1 MSSVTAA
8 QNITGKIVK
17 YFDTIIQPSDFNLRH
32 IERAHRCN
40 IEILVI
46 NGTSTG
52 DDG

>member
-1 MSSVTAA
+1 MYRVTAA
-8 QNITGKIVK
+8 QNITEIIGK

-32 IERAHRCN
+32 IEGAHRCN
-40 IEILVI
+40 SEILVI